1 MPPISTYSGTKPG
14 INKLSRISSLYYQLL
29 TAMKHLMLF
38 LLIATLLGGC
48 SRQAKLDSE
57 WLFTVNTDRGVDL
70 VRVDQDFRSTSFLS
84 SKSLKNTI
92 VYSFDRGNVVLTF
105 GENVVEIASDINV
118 RVLIKHT
125 GKYHELKPGAKDEL
139 KYKAEPVP
147 DAEG

>member
-1 MPPISTYSGTKPG
+1 
-14 INKLSRISSLYYQLL
+14 
-29 TAMKHLMLF
+29 MLF